1 MTGCLG
7 TKSLR
12 LIIEHP
18 LPISAS
24 IAIVAFVFIWKGL
37 TEGIQSKLFTGI
49 TFFCLAVVVWCIG
62 TFIDTP
68 REHARRIVK
77 DFVAAVEEGRT
88 RDAIGLVSKD
98 VMIIDDWEGSKNG
111 GRAELMAALERL
123 HDRYTLSHSTIL
135 GLKPYEREGDVQVEL
150 SLFVRVS
157 SIGSVPSKWRIIVGE
172 TQDKGWSIW
181 SIDAL
186 EVAGRKIR

>member
-1 MTGCLG
+1 MTDCLG

-18 LPISAS
+18 WPISVS
-24 IAIVAFVFIWKGL
+24 IAIVAIVFVWKGL

-49 TFFCLAVVVWCIG
+49 AFFCLAVMAWCIG

-68 REHARRIVK
+68 SEHARRMVK
-77 DFVAAVEEGRT
+77 EFVAAVEEGRT
-88 RDAIGLVSKD
+88 IDAVGFVSKD
-98 VMIIDDWEGSKNG
+98 VLIVDDWEGSKNG

-135 GLKPYEREGDVQVEL
+135 GLEPYEREGDVQVEL

-157 SIGSVPSKWRIIVGE
+157 SIGTVPSKWRIIVGE
-172 TQDKGWSIW
+172 TQDEGWSIW
-181 SIDAL
+181 SINAL

>member
-1 MTGCLG
+1 
-7 TKSLR
+7 LR

-18 LPISAS
+18 LPISVS

-37 TEGIQSKLFTGI
+37 TEGIQNKLFTGI